1 MRVILEV
8 LNENGEVESSKEYK
22 NLKLVTSDYPH
33 IEYHQWRSVY
43 LHYAG
48 KTKKFIHPLTQQLIN
63 KFRIRPNLVV

>member
-1 MRVILEV
+1 MKIILEV
-8 LNENGEVESSKEYK
+8 LNENGEVESSAEYR
-22 NLKLVTSDYPH
+22 NLKMLIYVYPD
-33 IEYHQWRSVY
+33 IEYHQWRAVY